1 MNSREGGPLDAAAFP
16 SNASLG
22 DELQITPYRA
32 QIQQAVKDLEREGL
46 IYGNTVSAAM
56 DTVYA
61 ATPSPSEYN

>member
-1 MNSREGGPLDAAAFP
+1 MNSREGGPLDAAAFL

-22 DELQITPYRA
+22 DELEITPYRA

-46 IYGNTVSAAM
+46 IY
-56 DTVYA
+56 DTGLRRNGQIVYA